1 MSISIVI
8 PQIFYDIIARVLPGY
23 LFLFSLGASIYND
36 IYWFGRVGNP
46 QDNSWYILFIMMEV
60 FILSYF
66 AGWILR
72 TISCY
77 GMDDMMMAKMIARKD
92 RPTIKEKYQIIR
104 LKNPDAGF
112 RIIKLRAEI
121 RMLEASRN
129 GFVLVILISIMQLIA
144 DKSDISP
151 AFIGKIILFLLLALV
166 FQKAIRPAFDNY
178 IGNIE
183 SIYEIINPPQMP
195 AQSKNAS

>member
-8 PQIFYDIIARVLPGY
+8 PQIFYDIIARVLPGF
-23 LFLFSLGASIYND
+23 LFLFALGASIYND
-36 IYWFGRVGNP
+36 IYWFGQLGGA
-46 QDNSWYILFIMMEV
+46 QDNSLYILFIMISI

-72 TISCY
+72 TISY
-77 GMDDMMMAKMIARKD
+77 NGMDHLMTELN
-92 RPTIKEKYQIIR
+92 RPTIRENYQIIR

-129 GFVLVILISIMQLIA
+129 GFVLIILISILQSII
-144 DKSDISP
+144 DKSYFSP

-183 SIYEIINPPQMP
+183 NIYEIINRPQMP
-195 AQSKNAS
+195 EQPKNAS